1 MTDDVLA
8 SQLDYYRRRA
18 TEYDATAYG
27 DLEAARARI
36 ERIVGDFAPSGA
48 VLEVACGTG
57 MWTQALAGAADTVTA
72 LDAAPETIAIARER
86 VRADNVTFEV
96 ADVFS
101 WATTARFDVIFFS
114 AWLSHVPAERF
125 GEFWRILRG
134 LLAEGGRAL
143 FVDEPAEI
151 RDKETY
157 VPGADGI
164 VERRLNDGSTYR
176 IVKNFI
182 DPERLEQQL
191 RDLGWTVRLRRD
203 PAEWV
208 WICGDAMPR

>member
-57 MWTQALAGAADTVTA
+57 MWTQALAGAAETVTA